1 MRKIESV
8 DSQNV
13 QIKTPYPLANR
24 NVRAYNIDAEGSF
37 LF

>member
-24 NVRAYNIDAEGSF
+24 NVRAYNIDA
-37 LF
+37 

>member
-24 NVRAYNIDAEGSF
+24 NVRAYNIGAEGSF